1 MPERK
6 TQLDVRKIPHVIW
19 IYLCSRLLVLYSCS
33 WLDLTRGRSSR
44 EAKQESW
51 RAQTRTAL
59 TPADDLGS
67 ESTNAWYKSQ
77 LRLSQLSSLL
87 TSKMARLLVSSL
99 SLPSSFAQTESNLQE
114 LPKDGQESQKTSI
127 RLLLLFSP
135 ACSSLPRQFRSTRQL
150 FLVDGTTM
158 EMWQGEHFLA
168 SYFLLLF
175 LLWLFLSL
183 LLFLSSLF
191 LFFFFFWWIALQL
204 KFGKDQYCCRC
215 FCFLCCCCCSFV
227 RLVYL
232 FLSKLFFLQEAK
244 PGDRR
249 ARVARSRQEGA
260 HLRRKVKNSK
270 VWKWK

>member
-1 MPERK
+1 MY
-6 TQLDVRKIPHVIW
+6 W
-19 IYLCSRLLVLYSCS
+19 CSSLLVLDYSS
-33 WLDLTRGRSSR
+33 WLNSTRGRSSR
-44 EAKQESW
+44 EAKQESR

-87 TSKMARLLVSSL
+87 TSKMARLLVSSF
-99 SLPSSFAQTESNLQE
+99 SIYISFAQTENNLQE
-114 LPKDGQESQKTSI
+114 LPKDTEESQKTSI

-183 LLFLSSLF
+183 LLLLFLSSLF
-191 LFFFFFWWIALQL
+191 LFFFSSGGLHYNWNLARISIVVVVSVF
-204 KFGKDQYCCRC
+204 YVVVV
-215 FCFLCCCCCSFV
+215 V
-227 RLVYL
+227 RLFV
-232 FLSKLFFLQEAK
+232 
-244 PGDRR
+244 
-249 ARVARSRQEGA
+249 
-260 HLRRKVKNSK
+260 
-270 VWKWK
+270 